1 MRCIE
6 TTELLDHCGP
16 ALMGDALSLV

>member
-6 TTELLDHCGP
+6 TTELLGHCGP